1 MKVNTFSPD
10 EINRLNTADVNAIL
24 KEVLP
29 QYRRQMNR
37 LENAFGTTT
46 ALRRFYEMEYDGVP
60 YWYDIEG
67 ESLNRKKELL
77 NELRRFDNMKTSTV
91 TGQRTALNKALQNS
105 GFEPEEIEM
114 FRRKIGGYKGMSELF
129 NMLEDI
135 RAFEPDLGHTLGSD
149 GSKFSAVVK
158 AWRELPPRDR
168 KNPEIVAQRARE
180 IYEEYAQRHAEADA
194 FPTDFRAV

>member
-10 EINRLNTADVNAIL
+10 EINRLNTRDVNTLL

-29 QYRRQMNR
+29 QYRQQINR
-37 LENAFGTTT
+37 LENTFGSTN
-46 ALRRFYEMEYDGVP
+46 ALRKFYEREPDGIP

-91 TGQRTALNKALQNS
+91 TGQRSSMIKTLRSS
-105 GFEPEEIEM
+105 GFETDEIDR
-114 FRRKIGGYKGMSELF
+114 FRRNMGGYKGMSELF
-129 NMLEDI
+129 NMLDDI
-135 RAFEPDLGHTLGSD
+135 RAFNPDLGHTLGSD

-168 KNPEIVAQRARE
+168 KNPELVAQRARE
-180 IYEEYAQRHAEADA
+180 IYEEYAQQHAEADA

>member
-1 MKVNTFSPD
+1 MRINTYSPD
-10 EINRLNTADVNAIL
+10 ELNRLNTREVNTIL
-24 KEVLP
+24 KNVLP
-29 QYRRQMNR
+29 QYRKQINR

-46 ALRRFYEMEYDGVP
+46 ALRRFYEMEPDGIP

-77 NELRRFDNMKTSTV
+77 YELRRFDNMKTSTV
-91 TGQRTALNKALQNS
+91 TGQRESLNKALLNS
-105 GFEPEEIEM
+105 GFNTDEIDK
-114 FRRKIGGYKGMSELF
+114 FRRNMGGYKGMSELF

-168 KNPEIVAQRARE
+168 KNPEIVAQKARE

-194 FPTDFRAV
+194 FPSDFRRV

>member
-1 MKVNTFSPD
+1 MKVNTYSPD
-10 EINRLNTADVNAIL
+10 EINRLNTQDVNAIL
-24 KEVLP
+24 KDVLP
-29 QYRRQMNR
+29 QYRKQFNR
-37 LENAFGTTT
+37 IENAFGTTT
-46 ALRRFYEMEYDGVP
+46 ALRKFYEMEPDGLP

-91 TGQRTALNKALQNS
+91 TGQRSALNKALKNS
-105 GFEPEEIEM
+105 GFEPDEIDK
-114 FRRKIGGYKGMSELF
+114 FRRNMGGYKGMSELF

-158 AWRELPPRDR
+158 AWRELSPRDR
-168 KNPEIVAQRARE
+168 RNPEIVAQRARE
-180 IYEEYAQRHAEADA
+180 IYEEYAQSHAEADA

>member
-1 MKVNTFSPD
+1 MKVNTYSPD
-10 EINRLNTADVNAIL
+10 EINRLNTTDVNAIL
-24 KEVLP
+24 KDVLP
-29 QYRRQMNR
+29 QYRKQMNR

-46 ALRRFYEMEYDGVP
+46 ALRKFYEREPDGLP

-77 NELRRFDNMKTSTV
+77 NELRKFDNMKTSTV
-91 TGQRTALNKALQNS
+91 TGQRNAFIKTLKSS
-105 GFEPEEIEM
+105 GFEPDEIDK
-114 FRRKIGGYKGMSELF
+114 FRRNMGGYKGLGNLF

-149 GSKFSAVVK
+149 GSKFSAIVK
-158 AWRELPPRDR
+158 AWRELSPKDR
-168 KNPEIVAQRARE
+168 HDPEIVAQKARE

-194 FPTDFRAV
+194 FPSDFRAI